1 MSISKKSEQKLSIT
15 RKLVESLNLR
25 ESKFDDSSF
34 QFCEQSERTEILKS
48 VQSMDE
54 TIDERITTARE
65 LFNPT
70 FSDYS
75 DGEISFL
82 LYMFS
87 SAFSCEVP
95 RIVSSRDLEL
105 ICRNDSQAICQ
116 ILQSIESGELR
127 VHISQTEMT
136 RGNGFEFSI
145 RSITLLCGELL
156 SDLKAVK

>member
-1 MSISKKSEQKLSIT
+1 
-15 RKLVESLNLR
+15 
-25 ESKFDDSSF
+25 
-34 QFCEQSERTEILKS
+34 
-48 VQSMDE
+48 MDE

-75 DGEISFL
+75 DGKISFL

-116 ILQSIESGELR
+116 ILQSIQSGHLR

-136 RGNGFEFSI
+136 RGNGFEFAI

-156 SDLKAVK
+156 SDLKDVK